1 LPVHL
6 SVIAFA
12 MEAIVSERV
21 PWPASLLLSL
31 VIGGSF
37 AGLTFL
43 GHETLHGAVVHTG
56 WLRKAVGWIGFS
68 PFVVSPTLWIAWH
81 NRVHHG
87 NTNRPGIDPD
97 AYPTLAEYEASPVLR
112 WMTDIMAPGRRRLF
126 GVMSLWIGFTIQSL
140 HMLVDARRLKLLSK
154 AEHRRAIAETL
165 LGVALWSGLGF
176 SIGLGPFLLCFLLP
190 LVVANSIVMAF
201 ILTNHSLSPLTD
213 VNDPLANSLSVTLPA
228 WCEWLTLGFGYH
240 VEHHIFPA
248 MSTRHGREVRALLR
262 SRWPGRYQSLP
273 LGRALLALHGSPRVY
288 KTYTILVD
296 PRSGQEC
303 PTLEAGPEL
312 VAPVP
317 EVTLDRH
324 LALQNDA

>member
-1 LPVHL
+1 M
-6 SVIAFA
+6 A
-12 MEAIVSERV
+12 AIVSERV
-21 PWPASLLLSL
+21 PWPASLFLSL

-43 GHETLHGAVVHTG
+43 GHETLHGAVVHTR

-68 PFVVSPTLWIAWH
+68 PFVVSPTLWVAWH

-97 AYPTLAEYEASPVLR
+97 AYPTLAEYDGSPVLR
-112 WMTDIMAPGRRRLF
+112 WMTDIMAPGRRRPF

-165 LGVALWSGLGF
+165 LGVALWSALGF
-176 SIGLGPFLLCFLLP
+176 SIGLVPFLLCFLLP

-213 VNDPLANSLSVTLPA
+213 VNDPLANSLSVTLPG

-248 MSTRHGREVRALLR
+248 MSARHGREVRALLR
-262 SRWPGRYQSLP
+262 SRWPGHYQSLP
-273 LGRALLALHGSPRVY
+273 LGRALLALHRSPRVY
-288 KTYTILVD
+288 KTYTMLVD
-296 PRSGQEC
+296 PRSGEEC
-303 PTLEAGPEL
+303 PTLEAGPEF
-312 VAPVP
+312 VAPAP
-317 EVTLDRH
+317 EVSVDRH
-324 LALQNDA
+324 FALQNDA